1 MTSTTLYLVPQE
13 GTKSVLD
20 TSATALLTAHNMAFG
35 SALTLVLQPAF
46 SNDLLVTL
54 PEDQA
59 LAVLH
64 ATIFKN
70 GWGMGAVNTAFTELS
85 AISSFLLALY
95 RDELRTVAHTLD
107 SQSPSSAGYAA
118 LRKDFQQLLDSV
130 MDTCCELDP
139 DSGSFLLNMQQ
150 MLEDVAELS
159 AQIDD
164 DYTRLH
170 TAIAE
175 VKNAGTITALEA
187 QQKSL
192 QDQLAAVNGQISDGA
207 TSTISSDVAFGFA
220 FVTPFTDGG
229 VTPGATAGAVLS
241 VVGEADAI
249 KQFNEQVQALT
260 DKQTE
265 LSDAIFNLASTI
277 AQDQS
282 DAMTLTLTA
291 AQIGVFNTQIKTLLV
306 NLGSVIEQ
314 LTDWKSDLALL
325 SDLPAPP
332 SPHFY
337 TQQVTQGEAYWQA
350 FAVQLARYSSIL
362 ALSVTNPSR
371 M

>member
-1 MTSTTLYLVPQE
+1 MTSITLYLVPQE
-13 GTKSVLD
+13 GTKSVLEP
-20 TSATALLTAHNMAFG
+20 SAAALLNAHNMAFG
-35 SALTLVLQPAF
+35 SAVTLVLQPSF
-46 SNDLLVTL
+46 SNGLLVTL

-59 LAVLH
+59 LAVRH

-70 GWGMGAVNTAFTELS
+70 GWGLGVVSTAFTELS
-85 AISSFLLALY
+85 AISSFLLTLY
-95 RDELRTVAHTLD
+95 RGELQTLAHALD
-107 SQSPSSAGYAA
+107 TQSPTSAGYAV
-118 LRKDFQQLLDSV
+118 LRKDFQQLLGSV
-130 MDTCCELDP
+130 INACCALDP
-139 DSGSFLLNMQQ
+139 DADSFLRNMQRLRENLAQ
-150 MLEDVAELS
+150 LS

-207 TSTISSDVAFGFA
+207 TSTISSDIKFGFSFA
-220 FVTPFTDGG
+220 TPFKDAGI
-229 VTPGATAGAVLS
+229 TPRATAGALLA

-265 LSDAIFNLASTI
+265 LSEAIFNLANTI
-277 AQDQS
+277 AQDQA

-291 AQIGVFNTQIKTLLV
+291 AQIAVFNTQIKTLLA
-306 NLGSVIEQ
+306 NLGSVIE
-314 LTDWKSDLALL
+314 LLADWKSDLALL
-325 SDLPAPP
+325 CDLPVPP
-332 SPHFY
+332 SPQFY
-337 TQQVTQGEAYWQA
+337 TQQVTAGAAYWQA
-350 FAVQLARYSSIL
+350 FSEQLARYSSIL
-362 ALSVTNPSR
+362 ALSVTKPSSH
-371 M
+371 